1 MHSEVNKR
9 RAARQKQARKR
20 HLIVA
25 LIILMIIA
33 LITLVIMCF
42 TTFFDI
48 NHISTT
54 GSEIY
59 SKEEIYVASGITKE
73 DSLLIISEDKIEEN
87 IRKQLPYVDSVKIKR
102 NLPDKIVLTVTDAKE
117 YAYYV
122 SENSNFILSENGYV
136 LKEQSETPENVF
148 EIITSGINGKP
159 GEKAIYANS
168 AEEQLVNEL
177 ISALNQKGINIDKID
192 ITNTLE
198 IKVFVEGKFEVNVG
212 DNKYINEKI
221 AHLASMIESIADRK
235 GSINLSMWT
244 PENSQGS
251 FVEAKE

>member
-59 SKEEIYVASGITKE
+59 SKEEIYADILKRL
-73 DSLLIISEDKIEEN
+73 SL
-87 IRKQLPYVDSVKIKR
+87 P
-102 NLPDKIVLTVTDAKE
+102 
-117 YAYYV
+117 
-122 SENSNFILSENGYV
+122 F
-136 LKEQSETPENVF
+136 ETTHE
-148 EIITSGINGKP
+148 SM
-159 GEKAIYANS
+159 
-168 AEEQLVNEL
+168 LV
-177 ISALNQKGINIDKID
+177 G
-192 ITNTLE
+192 
-198 IKVFVEGKFEVNVG
+198 
-212 DNKYINEKI
+212 
-221 AHLASMIESIADRK
+221 
-235 GSINLSMWT
+235 
-244 PENSQGS
+244 
-251 FVEAKE
+251 